1 MRKLALIPF
10 VLSISACSV
19 GFLKYDSL
27 PVVQATVTHNATM
40 DSVVSAGGQPDSKVS
55 IKSINGTCLNYTLRK
70 DGESMPFFVVFNK
83 DKRVTNYGYVS
94 CETAQKEGY
103 KMPSEPMKQRF

>member
-1 MRKLALIPF
+1 MKKLTFIPLI
-10 VLSISACSV
+10 LSISACSV

-27 PVVQATVTHNATM
+27 PVVQATVTQNATM
-40 DSVVSAGGQPDSKVS
+40 SSVIAAGGKPDSKVS
-55 IKSINGTCLNYTLRK
+55 ISSINGTCVNYTLRK

-83 DKRVTNYGYVS
+83 DNRVTTYGYVS

-103 KMPSEPMKQRF
+103 KMPSEPLKQLF